1 MSIQYFMLL
10 FVYSIILFIFAAEK
24 KINVMTAVQLN
35 AEILRNLGALAEDE
49 SMLKRVA
56 KYLRKLVAE
65 KEADPTLFTKEEFF
79 RMVDEAKKGPSKRF
93 DSVEELDRYI
103 WKWRE
108 KWLSLPTETTFIHLN
123 WNAYERTKS
132 KKNRQKVAQLINF
145 S

>member
-1 MSIQYFMLL
+1 MLL
-10 FVYSIILFIFAAEK
+10 FVYSIILFIFATEK

-103 WKWRE
+103 R
-108 KWLSLPTETTFIHLN
+108 SL
-123 WNAYERTKS
+123 
-132 KKNRQKVAQLINF
+132 
-145 S
+145 